1 MIAAARRWLA
11 AMRRW
16 TAKRLR
22 VALAPAGRSMRNAG
36 RGAKRLLLKAR
47 PPIQRQARR
56 VGNLAIRALR
66 WAGRRIRPPAS
77 LFFHGMALGE
87 RWLRRVGG
95 LAGRA
100 MRRAAAWLTLRR
112 AAAGLILFSAAG
124 LLVSQFLDYRAVE
137 IGQPG
142 YAGLPAA
149 TPPTVGAQPAG
160 WAHSYLLAAPA
171 LLAAALAGLALRR
184 NRPRLGRLVFVLGL
198 VSLAVVLLA
207 DLPAG
212 LDAGSESSRFAGAH
226 AILLGGFWLELASAL
241 GLILG
246 GLLLAAAPKLAAR
259 YHARPCRIR
268 ISSFAKGA
276 SALRRRR
283 RHPASRPGRAA
294 RRASRRRSG
303 GASAPASPP

>member
-1 MIAAARRWLA
+1 MIAAARRRLGKTGATAAKGSKRAARAAYAAARRAARLFRPLA
-11 AMRRW
+11 RR
-16 TAKRLR
+16 AVRFLDPRLR
-22 VALAPAGRSMRNAG
+22 WIGARLRWIGARLFNALA
-36 RGAKRLLLKAR
+36 
-47 PPIQRQARR
+47 
-56 VGNLAIRALR
+56 
-66 WAGRRIRPPAS
+66 W
-77 LFFHGMALGE
+77 GE
-87 RWLRRVGG
+87 RWLRRLGSV
-95 LAGRA
+95 AWRA
-100 MRRAAAWLTLRR
+100 TRRVAAELTLPRS
-112 AAAGLILFSAAG
+112 ACALVLFSAVG

-149 TPPTVGAQPAG
+149 APPTVGAQPAG
-160 WAHSYLLAAPA
+160 WAHSYMLLAPA
-171 LLAAALAGLALRR
+171 LLAAALAALALRR

-212 LDAGSESSRFAGAH
+212 LDAGAESSRFAGAH

-283 RHPASRPGRAA
+283 RRPASRPGRAA

-303 GASAPASPP
+303 AASAPASRP